1 MQELCKVMGF
11 EGRLQLEWIS
21 SAEAQKFVEVVTA
34 FSEKIRK
41 LGPNP
46 LATADLY
53 DFGNIEMEP
62 GAGLNICQGG

>member
-21 SAEAQKFVEVVTA
+21 SAEAQKFVDVVTA

-53 DFGNIEMEP
+53 DFGNSEMEP
-62 GAGLNICQGG
+62 GASLNICQGG